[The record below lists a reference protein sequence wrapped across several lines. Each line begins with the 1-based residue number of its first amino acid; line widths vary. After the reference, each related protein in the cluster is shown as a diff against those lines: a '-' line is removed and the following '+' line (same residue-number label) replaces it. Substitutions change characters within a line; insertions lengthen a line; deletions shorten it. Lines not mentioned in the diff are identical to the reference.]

1 MFETSAPVL
10 QNPYP
15 GLRPLRVDE
24 RHLFFGRERQVDRR
38 VEKLA
43 THRFLAVV
51 GGSGSGKSSL
61 VNCGLRPALHRD
73 NMAAAGSHW
82 RMAQMRPGN
91 DPIGA
96 LARALAEPG
105 VLFDEALGGAVS
117 TEALVEGTLRLG
129 GLGLV
134 DIVEQADLP
143 AGTQLLVVAD
153 QFEETFA
160 SAAWCA
166 VPRPMVTARPKMRWQ
181 MRWRSCGCC
190 CKRRRRARCR
200 SMCC

>member
-1 MFETSAPVL
+1 MFETSASGV

-15 GLRPLRVDE
+15 GLRPFRVDE

-43 THRFLAVV
+43 AHRFPAVV
-51 GGSGSGKSSL
+51 GSSGSGKSSL
-61 VNCGLRPALHRD
+61 VNCGLRPALHRG

-105 VLFDEALGGAVS
+105 VLFDEALGDAAAPRRWWKAPCGW
-117 TEALVEGTLRLG
+117 
-129 GLGLV
+129 
-134 DIVEQADLP
+134 
-143 AGTQLLVVAD
+143 
-153 QFEETFA
+153 
-160 SAAWCA
+160 AAWGWWTSSS
-166 VPRPMVTARPKMRWQ
+166 RPTCPPAPNCW
-181 MRWRSCGCC
+181 WWPISS
-190 CKRRRRARCR
+190 RRLSLPQPGARCPGR
-200 SMCC
+200 W